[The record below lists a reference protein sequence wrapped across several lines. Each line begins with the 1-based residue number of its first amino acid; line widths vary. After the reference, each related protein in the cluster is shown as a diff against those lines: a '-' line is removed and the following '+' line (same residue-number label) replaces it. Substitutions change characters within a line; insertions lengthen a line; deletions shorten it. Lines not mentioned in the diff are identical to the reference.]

1 MKDLSTKKMTIG
13 KLLKKHRISQGKT
26 QQEWV
31 HNIISRSFY
40 GKVEREVHQINVED
54 LLNLLHYNNI
64 SVFHFFSELN
74 DQDNILNQKENI
86 IRKMIIDAYYKNSTS
101 ALSKIKEKIEN
112 IELPNKN
119 ELLIIIKVF
128 TVLINK
134 KYSYIT
140 ENDKKVIMNTF
151 FNKNFF
157 EKDNLKIYCN
167 FMRFY
172 SFENNLF
179 MTKRIINRLDNTQ
192 DIQQQIIILSIT
204 INMLGFC
211 IEKNHYQEADFF
223 IKAADKI
230 ITDPKTFFYKSVI
243 TLFKNIIYY
252 RSNPQTCYLDNCK
265 LIIKLFKINGMSEY
279 SNELNAFLTS
289 YIGK

>member
-1 MKDLSTKKMTIG
+1 MTIG

-151 FNKNFF
+151 FNENFF

>member
-151 FNKNFF
+151 FNENFF